1 MMTGGD
7 GRTPEPLKLREQAYE
22 GYTRSL
28 LTREIA
34 AGQFITQRQLVE
46 ITGFPLG
53 AIRELVPRLEA
64 EGLIRTAPHR
74 GMQVPQVDLNLVRNA
89 FQLRLFLEEPAVRLY
104 AADADAAEVASLREA
119 HERILARHEAGDE
132 ATLMQDAEAVD
143 LKLHEAIVDH
153 LHNEIVSNAYR
164 VNWIKIKLIRLSET
178 RLYVPM
184 IPQVIGEHLRIIAA
198 VERRDPDEA
207 ARAMAAHIE
216 TARQRPGAVGRPNR
230 RPDLP
235 ERPDRHGHGPHSL
248 GRLRR
253 AARADEHTS
262 DLQSHPSSA
271 GAVVWW

>member
-216 TARQRPGAVGRPNR
+216 TARQRAIK
-230 RPDLP
+230 L
-235 ERPDRHGHGPHSL
+235 
-248 GRLRR
+248 
-253 AARADEHTS
+253 
-262 DLQSHPSSA
+262 
-271 GAVVWW
+271 